1 MLHNLRG
8 GQITVW
14 HLPVLLYSVIS
25 AAWVIVS
32 LSSIIYQRPSDSLLK
47 NKPATK
53 NLQGEAIHLIWD
65 NSHMLNDSTDQFK
78 ASISHWNAVSRGIK
92 CENRKFPQQVLL
104 FFCCLWVTAFWWV
117 RFFQLHLNP
126 SLFLSCGPESI
137 FPVLPATL
145 LFLFPLFSFPL
156 VIIY

>member
-1 MLHNLRG
+1 M
-8 GQITVW
+8 
-14 HLPVLLYSVIS
+14 LLYSVIS

-32 LSSIIYQRPSDSLLK
+32 LSSIIYQRPSNSLLK
-47 NKPATK
+47 NKPANK
-53 NLQGEAIHLIWD
+53 NLQGEAIHLTWD

-92 CENRKFPQQVLL
+92 FENRKFPWQALFF